1 MTRSHAGLTTAFVLA
16 VATALPLAIPTP
28 AAAKSCVLAGGEATM
43 ITDALARFMA
53 NAALENS
60 IKDKGLKPAGAVKM
74 TCTPG
79 FANTHCIA
87 RQKACK

>member
-1 MTRSHAGLTTAFVLA
+1 MTAAFVLA
-16 VATALPLAIPTP
+16 LATGLPLVGATP
-28 AAAKSCVLAGGEATM
+28 AVAKSCVLAGGEATM
-43 ITDALARFMA
+43 ITEDLARFMA

-60 IKDKGLKPAGAVKM
+60 IKGKGLKPSGAVKM
-74 TCTPG
+74 ACKPG

>member
-1 MTRSHAGLTTAFVLA
+1 MIRFHAGLTACFIA
-16 VATALPLAIPTP
+16 VAVASPLVAPTP

-43 ITDALARFMA
+43 VTDALARFMA

-60 IKDKGLKPAGAVKM
+60 IKGKGLKAAGPVKM

>member
-1 MTRSHAGLTTAFVLA
+1 MV
-16 VATALPLAIPTP
+16 
-28 AAAKSCVLAGGEATM
+28 
-43 ITDALARFMA
+43 TDALARFMA

-60 IKDKGLKPAGAVKM
+60 IKGKGLKAAGAVKM

-87 RQKACK
+87 RQRACK